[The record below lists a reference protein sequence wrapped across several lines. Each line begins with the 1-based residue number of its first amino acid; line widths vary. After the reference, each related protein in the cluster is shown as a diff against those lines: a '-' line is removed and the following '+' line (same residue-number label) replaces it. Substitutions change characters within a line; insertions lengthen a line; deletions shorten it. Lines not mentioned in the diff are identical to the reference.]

1 MEEKENV
8 FVEASAPEVV
18 HENVEEVIEQDP
30 LKEELERV
38 NKKRESGRTELEK
51 AEYKLQQ
58 VQKQVKMLRG
68 DDQEEEIEQDEDSRP
83 LTIGEFK
90 KMQQT
95 VAVKS
100 AIELASEVSN
110 ETERELLKYH
120 LENTI
125 KSTGNPQEDLAT
137 ARAIVNSKRNEL
149 LLSEVARKGTAKT
162 HSTGSSA
169 PAKEEVKQE
178 LLPTEIFLTRPPF
191 NMTPT
196 EIIAARK

>member
-8 FVEASAPEVV
+8 FAEVSAPEI
-18 HENVEEVIEQDP
+18 EEEVIEQDP

-58 VQKQVKMLRG
+58 VQKQIRILRG
-68 DDQEEEIEQDEDSRP
+68 DDQEEIAENEDERP
-83 LTIGEFK
+83 LTIGEYK

-95 VAVKS
+95 VAVKT
-100 AIELASEVSN
+100 AVELADEVTN

-125 KSTGNPQEDLAT
+125 KSTGNPQEDLST

-149 LLSEVARKGTAKT
+149 LLSEAARKGVAKT

-178 LLPTEIFLTRPPF
+178 VLPTEVFLTRPPF
-191 NMTPT
+191 NMTPQ
-196 EIIAARK
+196 EIIAKRVK